1 MKVKKLIGVA
11 VPFALLLS
19 GCVTVKESASK
30 EEKTEETSE
39 HKSSETKEK
48 STNSKEE
55 SKDVQ
60 KVRVLDEDYAQYLLD
75 IEQDMLRR
83 FDYYDASVR
92 DLRNG
97 SKSKAEVLDSIKDVY
112 KVFDKIEKIAAPPKH
127 KEEQKEIE
135 RATGKLRET
144 FGEIE
149 KLFND
154 KGFSLETDKE
164 ILDKANTKLEE
175 AKRIWKPT
183 FDKLRSEV
191 EGGTT
196 TDKPSSTTSSSS
208 GSISANPTIGS
219 TTGSQAETDKS
230 QARTGVF
237 VGTVGTSEELG
248 INYTNMKNYIKD
260 GTEIIGNW
268 GIDFGSGVKTTL
280 VLKGD
285 KTFESYAN
293 GSYPEK
299 RDFLTGTYE
308 VDVPSFQ
315 LSLKVTQALKDGQ
328 EVKLTNDSVMYK
340 LQNYD
345 GNTLQIYHMDDNVR
359 IRYAKQ

>member
-11 VPFALLLS
+11 VPVALLLS
-19 GCVTVKESASK
+19 GCVTVKESANK
-30 EEKTEETSE
+30 EEKTEETSK

-97 SKSKAEVLDSIKDVY
+97 SKSNAEVLDSIKDVY

-127 KEEQKEIE
+127 KEDQKEIE

-164 ILDKANTKLEE
+164 ILNKANTKLEE

-191 EGGTT
+191 SGGTT

-208 GSISANPTIGS
+208 GSISANPT
-219 TTGSQAETDKS
+219 TGSQAQTDKS
-230 QARTGVF
+230 QAKTGVF
-237 VGTVGTSEELG
+237 VGTIGTSEELG
-248 INYTNMKNYIKD
+248 ISYGNMQKNIKD

-268 GIDFGSGVKTTL
+268 GIDYGSGVKTTL

-293 GSYPEK
+293 GSYPNK
-299 RDFLTGTYE
+299 DNYLTGTYT

-315 LSLKVTQALKDGQ
+315 LALKITKAVKDGQ

-359 IRYAKQ
+359 IRYVKQ

>member
-1 MKVKKLIGVA
+1 MKVKKLMAA
-11 VPFALLLS
+11 VVPVTLLLS
-19 GCVTVKESASK
+19 GCVTVKDSASK
-30 EEKTEETSE
+30 EAKTEETSKA
-39 HKSSETKEK
+39 KSSGTKEK

-83 FDYYDASVR
+83 FDYYDASVK

-97 SKSKAEVLDSIKDVY
+97 SKSKAEVLDSVKDIY
-112 KVFDKIEKIAAPPKH
+112 KVFDKIEKISAPPKH
-127 KEEQKEIE
+127 KEDQKEIE
-135 RATGKLRET
+135 RAAGKLRET

-164 ILDKANTKLEE
+164 ILNKANIKLEE

-183 FDKLRSEV
+183 FDKLRAEV
-191 EGGTT
+191 KGDTT
-196 TDKPSSTTSSSS
+196 TEKSTSTTSSSTQ
-208 GSISANPTIGS
+208 ANP
-219 TTGSQAETDKS
+219 TTGSQAQTDKS
-230 QARTGVF
+230 QAKTGVF
-237 VGTVGTSEELG
+237 VDTVGTSEELG
-248 INYTNMKNYIKD
+248 ISYSNMQKNIKD

-268 GIDFGSGVKTTL
+268 GIDYGSGVKTTL

-293 GSYPEK
+293 GSYPNK
-299 RDFLTGTYE
+299 DNYLTGTYT
-308 VDVPSFQ
+308 VDVLSFQ
-315 LSLKVTQALKDGQ
+315 LSLKVTKAVKDGQ
-328 EVKLTNDSVMYK
+328 EVKLTNDSIMYK

-345 GNTLQIYHMDDNVR
+345 GNTLQIYQMDDNVR
-359 IRYAKQ
+359 IRYVKQ

>member
-1 MKVKKLIGVA
+1 MKVKKLIAAA
-11 VPFALLLS
+11 VPVAILLS
-19 GCVTVKESASK
+19 GCVIVKNSANK
-30 EEKTEETSE
+30 EEKTEETS
-39 HKSSETKEK
+39 KSKAAETKEK

-60 KVRVLDEDYAQYLLD
+60 KVGVLDEDYAQYLLD

-97 SKSKAEVLDSIKDVY
+97 SKSKAEVLDSIKDIY
-112 KVFDKIEKIAAPPKH
+112 KVFDKIEKIYAPQKH
-127 KEEQKEIE
+127 KEDQKEIE

-154 KGFSLETDKE
+154 KGFSLETDTE
-164 ILDKANTKLEE
+164 ILNKANTKLEE
-175 AKRIWKPT
+175 AKRIWKAT
-183 FDKLRSEV
+183 FDKLRSEIKGDTAT
-191 EGGTT
+191 EKST
-196 TDKPSSTTSSSS
+196 STTSTSTPT
-208 GSISANPTIGS
+208 NPT
-219 TTGSQAETDKS
+219 TGIQAQTDKS
-230 QARTGVF
+230 QAKTGVF

-248 INYTNMKNYIKD
+248 INYGNMEKNIKD

-268 GIDFGSGVKTTL
+268 GIDYGSGIKTTL

-293 GSYPEK
+293 GSYPNK
-299 RDFLTGTYE
+299 DNYLTGTYA

-315 LSLKVTQALKDGQ
+315 LSLKVTKEVKDGQ
-328 EVKLTNDSVMYK
+328 EVKLTNDSMMYK

>member
-1 MKVKKLIGVA
+1 MKVKKLIAAA
-11 VPFALLLS
+11 VPVALLLS
-19 GCVTVKESASK
+19 GCVTVKDSANK
-30 EEKTEETSE
+30 EEKTEETS
-39 HKSSETKEK
+39 KSKASETKEK

-97 SKSKAEVLDSIKDVY
+97 SKSKAEVLDSIKDIY
-112 KVFDKIEKIAAPPKH
+112 KVFDKIEKISAPTKH
-127 KEEQKEIE
+127 KEDQKEIE

-154 KGFSLETDKE
+154 KGFSLETDTE
-164 ILDKANTKLEE
+164 ILNKANTKLEE

-183 FDKLRSEV
+183 FDKLRSEIKGDTAT
-191 EGGTT
+191 E
-196 TDKPSSTTSSSS
+196 KSNSTTSTSTPT
-208 GSISANPTIGS
+208 NP
-219 TTGSQAETDKS
+219 TTGSQAQTDKS
-230 QARTGVF
+230 QAKTGVF

-248 INYTNMKNYIKD
+248 INYENMQKNIKD

-268 GIDFGSGVKTTL
+268 GIDYGSGIKTTL

-285 KTFESYAN
+285 KTFESYAD
-293 GSYPEK
+293 GSYPNK
-299 RDFLTGTYE
+299 DNYLTGTYA

-315 LSLKVTQALKDGQ
+315 LSLKVTKAVKDGQ
-328 EVKLTNDSVMYK
+328 EVKLTNDSMMYK